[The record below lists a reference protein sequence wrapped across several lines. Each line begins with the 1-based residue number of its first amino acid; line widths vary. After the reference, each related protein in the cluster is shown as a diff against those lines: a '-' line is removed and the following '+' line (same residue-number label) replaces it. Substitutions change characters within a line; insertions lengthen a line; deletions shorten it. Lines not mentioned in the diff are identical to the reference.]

1 MARHDFLPLRWKIFY
16 IESRKQAPPNDQ
28 VPLALESRTIRLAWN
43 LVALCCSRCNR
54 RKSCGKSAAISKGLK
69 AYKLTEPVI
78 VPDSTEDEPQH
89 QYTLREGKVTD
100 EHGADVVLNVLEV
113 DVTILKTRL
122 ESNRAMWPEQAPPL
136 DGVILCCDASKKDS
150 FAEVE
155 DVLPAIRAARL
166 PIVALA
172 CKCDFENLLD
182 LKRVHERLSIS
193 DIGLVKVTT
202 SNDEGKHRLRLAF
215 DWLLRAINHNRRT
228 DHMSAINYQNPA
240 SPEVLTTTPP
250 WEIQRS
256 DTATP
261 TAAMNLSSDLSQ
273 VPPSYDAHPTSP
285 MPIRSTGDLLEYNA
299 ELTTEVVPDHDK
311 SQDDVDT
318 EAESSANGISLNVPG
333 AELSSLT
340 DSAEPTDDIPED
352 RPGVPERDS
361 RYVPW
366 ATLDELLDRLL
377 FLAISDDDWAFISHF
392 LLTYRRFAN
401 PRSLILAMQKRMRQL
416 DQGSDDPMFACFAQM
431 RICHLLEVWIQ
442 DYPHDFVV
450 GAAADALNALIKSIV
465 TKTHLLHYGSD
476 LLPFLEGRPLH
487 DKDSAW
493 AMKVDEPTSEND
505 DDDDDDDDEEV
516 MPTRESTST
525 QTQRS
530 EEERSTRP
538 QLPSSIAE
546 RKSSLP
552 HNARSNGNTTDQAD
566 SVKEVLKNL
575 LITSVRLGTCEP
587 QHVAEEITRVGKRLF
602 LLIEPRD
609 WLHHVLVSGKKDP
622 ETNTIARFNA
632 MSEHL
637 ADWVVSLILCHDK
650 SKNRAKQIE
659 KLVEIAERLRSLNN
673 YSALRA
679 FVAGINS
686 ATYPGDPAIA
696 KFQENKKLHK
706 HLQSWELL
714 FNSTG
719 SHRTYRMAL
728 RNSKG
733 PCIPAFHLSD
743 LIRAHV
749 GNGDFHPE
757 DSAKIHWAKFNMMG
771 RFVHLVKKYQ
781 VRCRDGD
788 DGYLFEERLE
798 LQGLLNMQL
807 SRIAP
812 PPDSDEPRDYSD
824 RRDAALIRK
833 LMFWV

>member
-1 MARHDFLPLRWKIFY
+1 
-16 IESRKQAPPNDQ
+16 
-28 VPLALESRTIRLAWN
+28 VT
-43 LVALCCSRCNR
+43 VAVIGA
-54 RKSCGKSAAISKGLK
+54 KGCGRSTAISKGLK
-69 AYKLTEPVI
+69 AYKLTEPV
-78 VPDSTEDEPQH
+78 VVQDGTEDETPH
-89 QYTLREGKVTD
+89 QYTLRQGKVID
-100 EHGADVVLNVLEV
+100 EHGADAVLNVLEV
-113 DVTILKTRL
+113 DAAILKARL
-122 ESNRAMWPEQAPPL
+122 ESDQPMWPEQSPPL
-136 DGVILCCDASKKDS
+136 DGVILCCDVSKKDS

-155 DVLPAIRAARL
+155 GVLPEFRAARL

-172 CKCDFENLLD
+172 CRCDLENLLD
-182 LKRVHERLSIS
+182 LKRVHERLSTF
-193 DIGLVKVTT
+193 DIGLVKVTI
-202 SNDEGKHRLRLAF
+202 SNEAGKNRLRLAF
-215 DWLLRAINHNRRT
+215 EWLLGAVNRNRRT
-228 DHMSAINYQNPA
+228 DHVDVINYQNPA
-240 SPEVLTTTPP
+240 SPEVLTATPP

-261 TAAMNLSSDLSQ
+261 TAAMNGSSEPSQ
-273 VPPSYDAHPTSP
+273 VPSSYDAHTVTTSTP
-285 MPIRSTGDLLEYNA
+285 SIHIRPTGDLLTFNA
-299 ELTTEVVPDHDK
+299 EATTKGVLDHDK
-311 SQDDVDT
+311 SQDVADR
-318 EAESSANGISLNVPG
+318 EAKSSVSAVSLLAIVPG

-340 DSAEPTDDIPED
+340 DSTEPTDDMPED

-377 FLAISDDDWAFISHF
+377 FLAISDDDWGFISHF

-476 LLPFLEGRPLH
+476 LLPFLEARPLH
-487 DKDSAW
+487 DKDSVW
-493 AMKVDEPTSEND
+493 AMKVDEPTVENDDFD
-505 DDDDDDDDEEV
+505 DDDDDDDHV
-516 MPTRESTST
+516 IPMIESTST
-525 QTQRS
+525 QIQLS
-530 EEERSTRP
+530 EEAKPTRP
-538 QLPSSIAE
+538 QLQSTVAE
-546 RKSSLP
+546 RKPSLP
-552 HNARSNGNTTDQAD
+552 LSARSNGTSATDQAE

-575 LITSVRLGTCEP
+575 LITSAKLGNCEP
-587 QHVAEEITRVGKRLF
+587 LHVAEEITRVGKRLF

-622 ETNTIARFNA
+622 ETNSIARFNE

-650 SKNRAKQIE
+650 PKNRAKQIE
-659 KLVEIAERLRSLNN
+659 KLVEIAEKLRALNN

-696 KFQENKKLHK
+696 KFQENNPKLHK

-733 PCIPAFHLSD
+733 PCIPALEVHLSD

-757 DSAKIHWAKFNMMG
+757 DPSKIHWAKFNMMG

-781 VRCRDGD
+781 LRCHGVE
-788 DGYLFEERLE
+788 DGYSFEERPE
-798 LQGLLNMQL
+798 LQGILNVTIMHNEMQM

-812 PPDSDEPRDYSD
+812 PPDGEESRDYSD
-824 RRDAALIRK
+824 RRDAALIRR
-833 LMFWV
+833 LVFWV